1 MMLKHL
7 LISLYLVAMA
17 ALCLPSAPA
26 WARGILIAGDST
38 ASVYGPEVYPRMGW
52 GQVLGDFYSDETH
65 VLDLAQSGR
74 SSRSFI
80 DEGFFADLAGRL
92 GAGDILLIQ
101 FGHNDEKINSPER
114 YTAPETEF
122 KVYLRKYI
130 DLAHDKNA
138 TPVLLTPIVRR
149 KFEDGKLVPTHGKYP
164 GAMRELA
171 ASTGTPL
178 IDMTRMSGQFVAGL
192 GEEDSK
198 TVYLYLAGV
207 DKTKPDNT
215 HFTETG
221 AYAMAALVARG
232 LDTLQ
237 LVPLPPALTDTTPE
251 SMAGDKPDPESRL
264 TRIRTQVAIFQTRDI
279 EVEVR

>member
-1 MMLKHL
+1 MQKYRSIKL
-7 LISLYLVAMA
+7 LLATLAVLCATS
-17 ALCLPSAPA
+17 AL
-26 WARGILIAGDST
+26 ARDIFIVGDST

-52 GQVLGDFYSDETH
+52 GQVLGDFYGDEIN
-65 VLDLAQSGR
+65 VVDLAQSGR

-80 DEGFFADLAGRL
+80 DEGFFADLAGRI

-114 YTAPETEF
+114 YTAPETDF
-122 KVYLRKYI
+122 KTYLGKYI
-130 DLAHDKNA
+130 DLARGKDA

-171 ASTGTPL
+171 TGTGTAL
-178 IDMTRMSGQFVAGL
+178 IDMTRMSDQFVASL

-207 DKTKPDNT
+207 DTSKPDNT

-221 AYAMAALVARG
+221 AYAMASLVVRG
-232 LDTLQ
+232 LDTLG
-237 LVPLPPALTDTTPE
+237 LVPFRAGPPETTPTTTPD
-251 SMAGDKPDPESRL
+251 DKLDAESRL
-264 TRIRTQVAIFQTRDI
+264 THMRTQVAMYQTRDVP
-279 EVEVR
+279 VEAH